1 MRNTPDLTSA
11 LTPVTDECLS
21 VSVVCWLSVKQQSGE
36 TDETTE
42 RAHHMNVC
50 MDAQKHRHAL
60 TLQEHDAS
68 QNHTAAEE
76 ITHSGLKGIRGQ

>member
-1 MRNTPDLTSA
+1 MSA
-11 LTPVTDECLS
+11 VS
-21 VSVVCWLSVKQQSGE
+21 VSVVCWLSVKQQDRE

-50 MDAQKHRHAL
+50 MDAQTHRHAL

-76 ITHSGLKGIRGQ
+76 IRHIGLKGIRGQ